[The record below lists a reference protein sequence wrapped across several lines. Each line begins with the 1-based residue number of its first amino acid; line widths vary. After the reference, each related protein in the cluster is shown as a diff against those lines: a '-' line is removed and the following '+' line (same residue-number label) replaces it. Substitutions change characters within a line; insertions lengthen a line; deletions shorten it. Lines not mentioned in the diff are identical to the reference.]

1 MLITPE
7 KLYKQRRNF
16 LKLGAGALISSSVLA
31 SKLSAL
37 NFTSD
42 TNPNKLEISD
52 EELATNYVNF
62 YEFSTDKR
70 KAVSLAQN
78 FNTQNWKIDISG
90 EIEKPYQWRNRKTF
104 NFKHGRY
111 FKIPARRKNLSF
123 SLC

>member
-62 YEFSTDKR
+62 YEFSTDKKR
-70 KAVSLAQN
+70 LYH
-78 FNTQNWKIDISG
+78 WHKISILKIGKSISV
-90 EIEKPYQWRNRKTF
+90 EK
-104 NFKHGRY
+104 
-111 FKIPARRKNLSF
+111 
-123 SLC
+123 